1 MEQYGNQVGIGMG
14 SCFKLPNGSKNEQI
28 LVQDEQKVL
37 QGEQKKVP
45 MSIMSCREQ
54 NNGAGGSNILLELYI
69 KCVLIL
75 LLQTEM
81 SKNAAGTFISF
92 RYPEFYLVLSCHR

>member
-54 NNGAGGSNILLELYI
+54 NNGAGGSNILL
-69 KCVLIL
+69 
-75 LLQTEM
+75 
-81 SKNAAGTFISF
+81 
-92 RYPEFYLVLSCHR
+92 